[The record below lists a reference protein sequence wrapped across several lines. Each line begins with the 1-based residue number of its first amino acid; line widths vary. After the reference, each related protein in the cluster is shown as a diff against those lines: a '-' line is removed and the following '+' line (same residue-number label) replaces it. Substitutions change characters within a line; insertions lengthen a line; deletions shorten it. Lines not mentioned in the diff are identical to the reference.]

1 MTDTNMTLEDVLDAL
16 MLEEQ
21 EPSYAALV
29 RWSKRYP
36 QYRDELT
43 RYFATWSLQRLRAA
57 DPEPDP
63 VVVDEE
69 KLVARTVSYALD
81 LARQQG
87 RLAPAA
93 PIEPLSSFDQLML
106 TAVYLLRGAGYS
118 VNISDKVSG
127 ISGKPASLGAT
138 FASLGRLERLGL
150 ITARVTDARTDPEHK
165 GRRYFTATL
174 AAERVLAEAKE
185 TSEIVADFLGDF
197 A

>member
-1 MTDTNMTLEDVLDAL
+1 MTDTNMSLEDVLDAL

-43 RYFATWSLQRLRAA
+43 RYFATWSLQRLRAE

-69 KLVARTVSYALD
+69 KLVARTVDYALD
-81 LARQQG
+81 LARRQG

-93 PIEPLSSFDQLML
+93 SIEPLSSFDQLML

-118 VNISDKVSG
+118 VNISDKVSDM
-127 ISGKPASLGAT
+127 SGKPASLGAT
-138 FASLGRLERLGL
+138 FASLSRLERLGL
-150 ITARVTDARTDPEHK
+150 ITARVSDPETDAEHK
-165 GRRYFTATL
+165 GRRYFTATP

-185 TSEIVADFLGDF
+185 TSKIVADFLGDF